1 MHSGRLA
8 TSGKRPVVRRRP
20 AHADGRTPPRRPP
33 ASPKRPLA
41 ARSSLRRKLPCRG
54 HPLDQGKSDQ
64 TLAGILARGS
74 SLDARPSQASQDL
87 ASGPVTCPNL
97 PVRWG
102 DVHRARRLQLQGQP
116 WLGEADASFTMFPFK
131 PLSRH
136 RRDHFPRGCPG
147 EWAIAEVGGVG
158 KGGDGR
164 VEWVEWGNITPSP
177 LQGRGLG
184 RGERP
189 RLLAVGPPPPA
200 EGGGHTPQRGGGGAP
215 PPPPPPA
222 SVACSP
228 LSRRRFARHPLP

>member
-20 AHADGRTPPRRPP
+20 AHADSRTPPRRPP

-116 WLGEADASFTMFPFK
+116 WLGEAGASFTMFPFK

-147 EWAIAEVGGVG
+147 DGAIAELLGLGKGVG
-158 KGGDGR
+158 DGWLGE
-164 VEWVEWGNITPSP
+164 VTCSLSPS
-177 LQGRGLG
+177 
-184 RGERP
+184 GER
-189 RLLAVGPPPPA
+189 AG
-200 EGGGHTPQRGGGGAP
+200 ERGATW
-215 PPPPPPA
+215 
-222 SVACSP
+222 VANSP
-228 LSRRRFARHPLP
+228 LSRLRYARHPLPRRGEGMGSGNQFSFAPRSRWRRRAMAW